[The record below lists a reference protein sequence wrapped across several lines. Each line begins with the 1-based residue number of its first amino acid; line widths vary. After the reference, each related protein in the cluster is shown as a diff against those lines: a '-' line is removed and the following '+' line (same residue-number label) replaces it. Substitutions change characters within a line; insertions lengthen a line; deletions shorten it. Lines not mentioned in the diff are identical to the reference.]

1 MSTPGSRK
9 PRRQLKP
16 RAFRVVLVVN
26 QRRRVFTTM
35 AASWYDAFLNLADN
49 FGAPC
54 VASIRPDYL

>member
-1 MSTPGSRK
+1 MNA
-9 PRRQLKP
+9 P
-16 RAFRVVLVVN
+16 RAYRVTLVVN
-26 QRRRVFTTM
+26 RQRRVFVTM